1 VQIKDG
7 RGTMMDS
14 DRDATIAQFL
24 RWSHGTVSEAEE
36 LMDIVRSD
44 AEAADVHFDD
54 SEIFQEL
61 VLGLDKFVSGIKEV
75 YEKISA
81 NTVEAEEE
89 PAAEASPPA
98 EDSTGKAA

>member
-1 VQIKDG
+1 
-7 RGTMMDS
+7 MMDS

-24 RWSHGTVSEAEE
+24 RWSHATVSEAEE

-44 AEAADVHFDD
+44 AEATDVHFDD
-54 SEIFQEL
+54 AEIFQEL

-81 NTVEAEEE
+81 KTAEADEE
-89 PAAEASPPA
+89 PAAEASRPGDDA
-98 EDSTGKAA
+98 ERAA